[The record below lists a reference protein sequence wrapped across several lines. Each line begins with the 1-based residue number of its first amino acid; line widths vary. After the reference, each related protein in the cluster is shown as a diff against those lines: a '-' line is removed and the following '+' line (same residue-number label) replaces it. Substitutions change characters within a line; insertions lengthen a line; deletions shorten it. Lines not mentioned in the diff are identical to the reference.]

1 MGYRIQ
7 GQGKMNW
14 REEDVVRRG
23 EGGRRVGGG
32 RRRGGERGR
41 KRMGGGIVKK
51 SGKGKGARAWS

>member
-1 MGYRIQ
+1 
-7 GQGKMNW
+7 MNW